1 MLMTMTHHDGGMR
14 VMTVVKRLA
23 VEEWPKTGSRLEDLA

>member
-14 VMTVVKRLA
+14 VMTVGKRLA